1 MSQLLSN
8 IGTNKANPSKNL
20 QMIFRQATETT
31 EKFLVKSKRN
41 RKTSIEGKNIRIPFS
56 IKTVVTQW
64 QLMSKLQNFQEAKRE
79 LAKDN
84 SRTLEKKLSKT
95 SFVLTFMNYSFT
107 SRYTSENKQFS
118 SVIMNKLSSSSITI
132 HRAKSTIRKMLNK

>member
-31 EKFLVKSKRN
+31 ENFLAKSKSN

-84 SRTLEKKLSKT
+84 SRTLEKKFCQKPVS
-95 SFVLTFMNYSFT
+95 Y
-107 SRYTSENKQFS
+107 
-118 SVIMNKLSSSSITI
+118 
-132 HRAKSTIRKMLNK
+132 